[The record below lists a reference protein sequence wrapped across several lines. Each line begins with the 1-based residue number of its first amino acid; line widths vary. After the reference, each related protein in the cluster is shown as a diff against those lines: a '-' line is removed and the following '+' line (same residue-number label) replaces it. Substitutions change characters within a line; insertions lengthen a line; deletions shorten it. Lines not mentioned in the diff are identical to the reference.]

1 MSPKHTARSL
11 SPSDQD
17 HLRAIYDAGGGEGL
31 ASMGRVAELVG
42 NSPAAVTAAA
52 KRLHAMGLVDYR
64 RYRGVRLTKAGIRMA
79 LEMVRH
85 HRLIE
90 SFLVEFLGYD
100 WNDVHREAD
109 RLEHAISEELER
121 RIAARVADPTTDP
134 HGHIIPSERLETP
147 HESAQP
153 LTSARVGDSLIVA
166 SVSDRDPDILKYL
179 TSIGLRP
186 GGELKV
192 VEQLPFEGPLA
203 IDLNGDVHHLGRLVT
218 DNVYVVS
225 ARGER
230 KVPRKRSRASVGR
243 R

>member
-1 MSPKHTARSL
+1 MSPKNTARRL

-31 ASMGRVAELVG
+31 AAMGRVAELVG

-52 KRLHAMGLVDYR
+52 KRLHGMGLVDYR
-64 RYRGVRLTKAGIRMA
+64 RYRGVQLTEAGTRVA

-121 RIAARVADPTTDP
+121 RIAARISDPTTDP
-134 HGHIIPSERLETP
+134 HGHMIPSERLETP
-147 HESAQP
+147 HESARP
-153 LTSARVGDSLIVA
+153 LSSARVGDSLVVA
-166 SVSDRDPDILKYL
+166 SVSDRDPDILAYL

-186 GGELKV
+186 GGAIEV
-192 VEQLPFEGPLA
+192 VERLPFEGPLA
-203 IDLNGDVHHLGRLVT
+203 IELNGQVHHLGRLVT
-218 DNVYVVS
+218 DNVYVM
-225 ARGER
+225 AAAGER
-230 KVPRKRSRASVGR
+230 EVPRERSQASGGPR
-243 R
+243 